1 MDKVANSKCR
11 DHVVARLPF
20 KGSNLWGEWVK
31 PLAHDKQQYVVY
43 SYGQHFPA
51 YVYAE
56 GMWFENEDK
65 PCSYRMV
72 YSPTTSKHMSQARP
86 TDKTILLSTRAM
98 IALVAEGYGYLV
110 KQRILTGENYARGR

>member
-11 DHVVARLPF
+11 NHVVARLPF

-31 PLAHDKQQYVVY
+31 PLTNNKQQYVVY
-43 SYGQHFPA
+43 SYGQHFPV
-51 YVYAE
+51 YVYSE

-65 PCSYRMV
+65 
-72 YSPTTSKHMSQARP
+72 YSRTTARHLSQARP

-98 IALVAEGYGYLV
+98 IALVVEGYNYLV
-110 KQRILTGENYARGR
+110 KQRILTGDNYARGR

>member
-1 MDKVANSKCR
+1 MDRVANTKCR
-11 DHVVARLPF
+11 NHVVARLPF

-31 PLAHDKQQYVVY
+31 PPATLRNERDMYQYVVF

-51 YVYAE
+51 YVYWG

-65 PCSYRMV
+65 

-98 IALVAEGYGYLV
+98 IALVAEGYDHLV
-110 KQRILTGENYARGR
+110 KQRILTGGNYARGG

>member
-11 DHVVARLPF
+11 NYVVARLPF

-65 PCSYRMV
+65 
-72 YSPTTSKHMSQARP
+72 YSRTTARHLSQARP
-86 TDKTILLSTRAM
+86 TDKTILMSTRAM
-98 IALVAEGYGYLV
+98 IALVAEGYDYLV
-110 KQRILTGENYARGR
+110 KQRILTGDNYARGR

>member
-1 MDKVANSKCR
+1 MDKVANGKCR
-11 DHVVARLPF
+11 NYVVARLPF

-31 PLAHDKQQYVVY
+31 PLTTLRNETDKHQYVVY

-51 YVYAE
+51 YVYSG

-65 PCSYRMV
+65 

-98 IALVAEGYGYLV
+98 IALVAEGYDCLV